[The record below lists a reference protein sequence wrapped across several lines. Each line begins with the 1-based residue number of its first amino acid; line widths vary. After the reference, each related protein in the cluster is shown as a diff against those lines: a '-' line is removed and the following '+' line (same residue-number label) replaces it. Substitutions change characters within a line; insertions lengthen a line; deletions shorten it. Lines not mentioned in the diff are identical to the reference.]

1 MANLYDLLIFIS
13 ISHISLSQISK
24 YPGDIL
30 SDILS
35 VIRSYFKSV
44 DKYRSE
50 STGAIPKMRLRSG
63 EDFQDNFTRG
73 SAMRLSQFQ
82 PGRIN
87 RKLTSRFETGL
98 DSGD

>member
-1 MANLYDLLIFIS
+1 M
-13 ISHISLSQISK
+13 ISHINISVSN
-24 YPGDIL
+24 IL
-30 SDILS
+30 SNILSEISS

-63 EDFQDNFTRG
+63 EDFHDNFTRG

-87 RKLTSRFETGL
+87 KKLTSRFETGL
-98 DSGD
+98 DSGWRVC